1 MFRKFL
7 FLLTVFLL
15 NADGKLPQLQSG
27 LWEFSSETAIP
38 GINQV
43 MKHQV
48 KVCIKEGDLREFEQS
63 GMAEKAVKPSEK
75 RECDIK
81 NIKNPSSDQV
91 EYQVVCDNQEG
102 YLLYKYKFTK
112 TSLDGSFRLVAPGLG
127 DDMPA
132 TRLRAK
138 WIGECKK

>member
-1 MFRKFL
+1 
-7 FLLTVFLL
+7 
-15 NADGKLPQLQSG
+15 
-27 LWEFSSETAIP
+27 
-38 GINQV
+38 

-75 RECDIK
+75 SECDIK

-102 YLLYKYKFTK
+102 
-112 TSLDGSFRLVAPGLG
+112 
-127 DDMPA
+127 
-132 TRLRAK
+132 
-138 WIGECKK
+138 